1 MNESNALVLVQ
12 SQLIPRPEGEVHVFA
27 RRKARLL
34 SVFHCRI
41 HRPSRWKSVDS
52 DTHRM
57 YHFCMTKKLIKHG
70 NSAAL
75 VLDKPLLDLLNVSFD
90 TPLEVTTDG
99 QNIII
104 SPQSGE
110 SGGADVMEALEK
122 INRSH
127 GSVLKKL
134 GE

>member
-1 MNESNALVLVQ
+1 
-12 SQLIPRPEGEVHVFA
+12 
-27 RRKARLL
+27 
-34 SVFHCRI
+34 
-41 HRPSRWKSVDS
+41 
-52 DTHRM
+52 M
-57 YHFCMTKKLIKHG
+57 YHYYMTKKLIKHG

-110 SGGADVMEALEK
+110 SGAADVMKALEK

>member
-1 MNESNALVLVQ
+1 
-12 SQLIPRPEGEVHVFA
+12 
-27 RRKARLL
+27 
-34 SVFHCRI
+34 
-41 HRPSRWKSVDS
+41 
-52 DTHRM
+52 M

-110 SGGADVMEALEK
+110 SGAADVMEALEK

-127 GSVLKKL
+127 GTVLKKL
-134 GE
+134 GQ